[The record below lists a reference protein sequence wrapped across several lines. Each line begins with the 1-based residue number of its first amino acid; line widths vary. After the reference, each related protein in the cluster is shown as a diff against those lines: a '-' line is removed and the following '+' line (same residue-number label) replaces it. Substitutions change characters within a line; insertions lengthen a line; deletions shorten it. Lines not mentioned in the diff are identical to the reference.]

1 MNYHSGC
8 CSTMMLAQQM
18 VAPMDYPGG
27 HRLARSSSQYDLT
40 AQASPGIIRVLI
52 AGDHECLRASLK
64 TMLELD
70 PRIRVVG
77 EAADDCET
85 IKASRKLRPDVLLID
100 LDMRCCDHLDA
111 LREITQRKLAS
122 SVVALSIHD
131 DIEGLAE
138 AQAAGA
144 NVILE
149 KGVPYR
155 QLINAIR
162 LASANSSPR

>member
-1 MNYHSGC
+1 MNYLAGC
-8 CSTMMLAQQM
+8 CSTTMLAQHL

-27 HRLARSSSQYDLT
+27 HRFARVTSQYDYVPQT
-40 AQASPGIIRVLI
+40 TPGVIRVLV
-52 AGDHECLRASLK
+52 AGDHACLRASLK

-77 EAADDCET
+77 EAADDSET

-100 LDMRCCDHLDA
+100 LDMKCCDHLDA

-131 DIEGLAE
+131 DQEEIAE

-144 NVILE
+144 NIILE

-162 LASANSSPR
+162 LASAQFSSR

>member
-1 MNYHSGC
+1 MNYHAGC
-8 CSTMMLAQQM
+8 CSTTMLAQNL
-18 VAPMDYPGG
+18 VAPMDYPGS
-27 HRLARSSSQYDLT
+27 HRFARSASQYEYVPQIT
-40 AQASPGIIRVLI
+40 PGIIRVLI
-52 AGDHECLRASLK
+52 AGDHDCLRASLK

-70 PRIRVVG
+70 PGIQVVG

-100 LDMRCCDHLDA
+100 LDMKCCDHLDA
-111 LREITQRKLAS
+111 LREITQRKLAQC
-122 SVVALSIHD
+122 VVALSIHD
-131 DIEGLAE
+131 DQEGLAE

-144 NVILE
+144 NIILE

-162 LASANSSPR
+162 LASANSLSR

>member
-1 MNYHSGC
+1 
-8 CSTMMLAQQM
+8 
-18 VAPMDYPGG
+18 
-27 HRLARSSSQYDLT
+27 
-40 AQASPGIIRVLI
+40 
-52 AGDHECLRASLK
+52 
-64 TMLELD
+64 MLELD

-85 IKASRKLRPDVLLID
+85 IKASRKLHPDVLLID

-131 DIEGLAE
+131 DKVGLAE

-144 NVILE
+144 NIILE

>member
-1 MNYHSGC
+1 
-8 CSTMMLAQQM
+8 
-18 VAPMDYPGG
+18 
-27 HRLARSSSQYDLT
+27 
-40 AQASPGIIRVLI
+40 
-52 AGDHECLRASLK
+52 
-64 TMLELD
+64 MLELD

-77 EAADDCET
+77 EAADDSET

-100 LDMRCCDHLDA
+100 LDMKCCDHLDA

-131 DIEGLAE
+131 DQEEIAE

-144 NVILE
+144 NIILE

-162 LASANSSPR
+162 LASAQFSSR

>member
-1 MNYHSGC
+1 
-8 CSTMMLAQQM
+8 MLAQHL

-27 HRLARSSSQYDLT
+27 HRFARGSIQYEYVPQVT
-40 AQASPGIIRVLI
+40 PGIIRVLV
-52 AGDHECLRASLK
+52 AGDHACLRASLK

-100 LDMRCCDHLDA
+100 LDMKCCDHLDA
-111 LREITQRKLAS
+111 LREITQRRLAL

-131 DIEGLAE
+131 EEATLLE
-138 AQAAGA
+138 AQAAGV
-144 NVILE
+144 NIILE
-149 KGVPYR
+149 KGVPYK

-162 LASANSSPR
+162 LASANSSR